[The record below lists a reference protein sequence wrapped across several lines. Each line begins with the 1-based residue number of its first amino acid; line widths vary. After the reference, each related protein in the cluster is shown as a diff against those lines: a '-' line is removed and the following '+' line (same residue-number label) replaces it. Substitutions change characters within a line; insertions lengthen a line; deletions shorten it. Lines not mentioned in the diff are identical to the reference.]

1 MPHTALVAPYSSS
14 MIPCLSDSLFV
25 AVTLILGATE
35 HWTAFGLTVLGFLV
49 AGSVISRRNSPSKLQ
64 RPLISQ
70 LAIISL
76 GVAAFSGLV
85 LDCSAFPGSIRHRVL
100 CSFWFRFLR
109 TKLISLR
116 AIEIAARLTFN
127 WE

>member
-1 MPHTALVAPYSSS
+1 M
-14 MIPCLSDSLFV
+14 FV

-64 RPLISQ
+64 RPLINQ

-76 GVAAFSGLV
+76 GFAAV
-85 LDCSAFPGSIRHRVL
+85 SAFTTLFSVAENLGFKTMFLVFYATSLLIFGSGFFID
-100 CSFWFRFLR
+100 SR
-109 TKLISLR
+109 TKQR
-116 AIEIAARLTFN
+116 
-127 WE
+127 